1 MEADR
6 RQSRANVCLLRSLC
20 PITSLRAAHRH
31 GSARLQLFFKVEKR
45 KALLYENNLSLL
57 EQCLSRKQAQMLF
70 QKNYVSEI
78 KNAVV
83 CQRAS
88 ARGEPFTALERTR
101 ATRMA

>member
-1 MEADR
+1 MRKPEEADHR
-6 RQSRANVCLLRSLC
+6 RSRANVCVLRSLR
-20 PITSLRAAHRH
+20 PITSLRAA
-31 GSARLQLFFKVEKR
+31 RLQLYFKVEKR

-83 CQRAS
+83 CQHAS
-88 ARGEPFTALERTR
+88 ARGETFTALERTR
-101 ATRMA
+101 AARTA